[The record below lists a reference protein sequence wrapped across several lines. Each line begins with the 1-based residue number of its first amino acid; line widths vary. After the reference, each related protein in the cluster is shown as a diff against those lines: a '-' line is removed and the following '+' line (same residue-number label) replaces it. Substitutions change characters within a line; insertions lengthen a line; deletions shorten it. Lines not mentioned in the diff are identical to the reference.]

1 MNKYYYSNSL
11 NVLILFNDIVFYL
24 YRCQSYPYHIYK
36 LLSHLN
42 HSIDLS
48 YFIQSLSTS
57 ISIKYDV

>member
-48 YFIQSLSTS
+48 YFIQSLSTA
-57 ISIKYDV
+57 